1 MPPCTS
7 KAEVPQLLN
16 HGTSNTEGQVPQN
29 LSSKDDSIEQDSLN
43 KTHIDASASH
53 SKSMQ
58 KTKPNKKD
66 GQLKTTSVKEAIQ
79 TPNPVP
85 PPPSPIEK
93 PKITPVLRDAMT
105 VLISGKT
112 DAWKIG
118 NASVMSKA
126 LREITSIEST
136 LSLNAYRPLSFLAF
150 SNISR
155 KCSFLALPSCSAT

>member
-1 MPPCTS
+1 M
-7 KAEVPQLLN
+7 
-16 HGTSNTEGQVPQN
+16 
-29 LSSKDDSIEQDSLN
+29 EQDSLN
-43 KTHIDASASH
+43 KTHIDAVASQ
-53 SKSMQ
+53 SKSVR
-58 KTKPNKKD
+58 KTKPNKKE
-66 GQLKTTSVKEAIQ
+66 GQRQTTAIKETFR

-85 PPPSPIEK
+85 SPPSPIEK

-126 LREITSIEST
+126 LREITSIEPT
-136 LSLNAYRPLSFLAF
+136 FNLNAYRPLSFLAF

-155 KCSFLALPSCSAT
+155 KCSFLALPSCSVT